1 MEQPFILSISWTE
14 GEADRSGYVHIMDDD
29 IESCYTYKVPFVDE
43 ADEQLMDRL
52 LDQYKQGNLT
62 FFKVVGLEDGKD

>member
-1 MEQPFILSISWTE
+1 
-14 GEADRSGYVHIMDDD
+14 MDDD